1 MIETMSKYSE
11 KDIENALH
19 ALASTQ
25 MNLTRAALSFG
36 ITKTTLSRRLANN
49 NQGFHGSGSTTKLS
63 RQTEELIVHMLQAF
77 SDWGYGLTN
86 GNVRTIV
93 EDYLRRT
100 QQLNLFKNGKPG
112 KDWLAGLKRFKS
124 GVLYL

>member
-49 NQGFHGSGSTTKLS
+49 QGFHGSGGSTTRLS
-63 RQTEELIVHMLQAF
+63 RQTEEFIEHMLQAF

-86 GNVRTIV
+86 GNIRTIV

-100 QQLNLFKNGKPG
+100 QHLDLFKNGNPG
-112 KDWLAGLKRFKS
+112 KDWLAGLKRFKA